1 MVPTKGISDL
11 KGKIRYRVPT
21 FGCYNS
27 NESNLEKV
35 YYYPLQQAIRQYA
48 AKMPLSQHKDIRIR
62 QRLRRPT
69 SNIGKRQSEI
79 QII

>member
-1 MVPTKGISDL
+1 MVPTKCISDL

-21 FGCYNS
+21 FGCYNG

-35 YYYPLQQAIRQYA
+35 YYYPLQQVIRQYA
-48 AKMPLSQHKDIRIR
+48 AKMPLLQRENSRIR
-62 QRLRRPT
+62 QRLRRAT
-69 SNIGKRQSEI
+69 RDVGKRQSDT